1 VFNAFEEIFAP
12 GRKHTDDE
20 RNRLALTRT
29 DVGDGDPGRGPIDL
43 DSGKVTVHPRAARA
57 DDADDVAGRGG
68 PPAARE
74 GAGADDD
81 GRTGTPGT
89 PRPGT
94 ASATAPVDDA
104 RRPDL
109 ETPGDGRTST
119 DRRRGP
125 RPGPASDRVA
135 ESSDPGTPD

>member
-43 DSGKVTVHPRAARA
+43 DSGKVTVHPRAAR
-57 DDADDVAGRGG
+57 
-68 PPAARE
+68 E

-104 RRPDL
+104 RGPDL

-119 DRRRGP
+119 ARRRGP
-125 RPGPASDRVA
+125 RPGPASDRAA
-135 ESSDPGTPD
+135 ESSDPGTPG